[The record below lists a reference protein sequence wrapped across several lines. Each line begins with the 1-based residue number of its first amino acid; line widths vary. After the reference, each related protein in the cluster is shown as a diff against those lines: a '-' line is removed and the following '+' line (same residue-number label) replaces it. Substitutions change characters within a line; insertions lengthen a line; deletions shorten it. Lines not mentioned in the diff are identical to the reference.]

1 MAFASGFSFWSF
13 GLYIGPLEDEF
24 GWSRAQVSVGFS
36 VALLVSGITSP
47 FVGRWIDVRGP
58 RSSILVG
65 ALLAS
70 LTYLLLAVTS
80 SLWQWYLFNAVNAVF
95 RQMMFFIPFQTLVSR
110 WFDARRGIALGILG
124 TGFSMGG
131 FLVVPLM
138 RYVIDTLDWE
148 GAFIF
153 SAIATAAV
161 FLPIGLFVV
170 RNSPADVG
178 AALDGRPRL
187 RSAGV
192 AGVAPAAGVS
202 LPQAIRLPIFWL
214 LALALMLLYYGMF
227 GWTVHQIPFWESKG
241 FSRETGVLLLSMAA
255 GTGIVLRLALGAVSD
270 RIRRFEHAAM
280 AFAACLAVSLTV
292 LLTSTSTAGI
302 GVYFAFWIIGAAG
315 GPMIEALVLSRA
327 FGTTHFATILG
338 TVVVVETI
346 GQIVSPTVA
355 GAIFDASGSY
365 DWALI
370 MFVAAFGLSF
380 LLFMLASRQPRPVEQ
395 LIPERPLPAGG

>member
-1 MAFASGFSFWSF
+1 M
-13 GLYIGPLEDEF
+13 
-24 GWSRAQVSVGFS
+24 
-36 VALLVSGITSP
+36 
-47 FVGRWIDVRGP
+47 
-58 RSSILVG
+58 
-65 ALLAS
+65 
-70 LTYLLLAVTS
+70 
-80 SLWQWYLFNAVNAVF
+80 
-95 RQMMFFIPFQTLVSR
+95 
-110 WFDARRGIALGILG
+110 
-124 TGFSMGG
+124 
-131 FLVVPLM
+131 
-138 RYVIDTLDWE
+138 
-148 GAFIF
+148 
-153 SAIATAAV
+153 
-161 FLPIGLFVV
+161 FLPIGLLVV

-178 AALDGRPRL
+178 G
-187 RSAGV
+187 AGV

-227 GWTVHQIPFWESKG
+227 GWTVHQVPFWKSKG
-241 FSRETGVLLLSMAA
+241 FSRETGVLPLSLAS
-255 GTGIVLRLALGAVSD
+255 GTGIVLRLALGAVVD
-270 RIRRFEHAAM
+270 RIRRFEHAGM
-280 AFAACLAVSLTV
+280 AFAACLAVSLMV
-292 LLTSTSTAGI
+292 LFASTSTAGI

-327 FGTTHFATILG
+327 FGMTHFATILG

-380 LLFMLASRQPRPVEQ
+380 LLFTLASRQPRPVEQ

>member
-1 MAFASGFSFWSF
+1 MRIGMFTASQWRASEDPATVLADLRQQVRTARDNGFSSLLLGQHLVCGPMGMFQTVPLL
-13 GLYIGPLEDEF
+13 GRLAEDAAGMQIGP
-24 GWSRAQVSVGFS
+24 
-36 VALLVSGITSP
+36 
-47 FVGRWIDVRGP
+47 
-58 RSSILVG
+58 
-65 ALLAS
+65 
-70 LTYLLLAVTS
+70 
-80 SLWQWYLFNAVNAVF
+80 
-95 RQMMFFIPFQTLVSR
+95 
-110 WFDARRGIALGILG
+110 
-124 TGFSMGG
+124 
-131 FLVVPLM
+131 
-138 RYVIDTLDWE
+138 
-148 GAFIF
+148 
-153 SAIATAAV
+153 
-161 FLPIGLFVV
+161 
-170 RNSPADVG
+170 
-178 AALDGRPRL
+178 
-187 RSAGV
+187 
-192 AGVAPAAGVS
+192 
-202 LPQAIRLPIFWL
+202 
-214 LALALMLLYYGMF
+214 
-227 GWTVHQIPFWESKG
+227 
-241 FSRETGVLLLSMAA
+241 GVLLLSMAA

-270 RIRRFEHAAM
+270 RIRRFEHAGM

-355 GAIFDASGSY
+355 GAIFDASASY